1 MLGLDRRAA
10 CYTWTAAL
18 IIILLLTLYLIRS
31 TLFVFVVA
39 LLFAYLL
46 SPLVDFLDRV
56 LPTSRTRTPALVVAY
71 LILVG
76 LLVFGGI
83 ELGTRVVEQANAL
96 VKRLPDLIGRA
107 IGAGPM
113 PTGPRSLTESVLG
126 DLQSQIR
133 QHANDIVA
141 YLPKAGMTALS
152 IVGNMIFVVVVPILS
167 FFFLKDGR
175 SMRQQIL
182 DLFEDSPRR
191 DLLED
196 VARDVNILLIQYMR
210 ALLILSLATFTA
222 FSVFFSFTGV
232 PYPLLLA
239 GFAALLEFIPVVGP
253 LAAAVTILLVA
264 GVSGY
269 GNIMWILVFLGLY
282 RIFQDYILSPRL
294 LSAGVELHPLLVI
307 FGVFAG
313 GEIGGVPGTFLSVPT
328 LALARVLYRRL
339 QKTRRAADVS
349 EAVTEP

>member
-10 CYTWTAAL
+10 RYTWTAAVIL
-18 IIILLLTLYLIRS
+18 ILLVALYLIRT
-31 TLFVFVVA
+31 TLFVFIVA

-56 LPTSRTRTPALVVAY
+56 LPTSRTRTPALVIAY

-76 LLVFGGI
+76 ILVFAGV

-96 VKRLPDLIGRA
+96 VKKLPDLLGKA
-107 IGAGPM
+107 TGAGPM
-113 PTGPRSLTESVLG
+113 PAGPKTITESVLG
-126 DLQSQIR
+126 NLHSQIR
-133 QHANDIVA
+133 QHANDIVT

-152 IVGNMIFVVVVPILS
+152 IMGKMVFIVVVPILS

-175 SMRQQIL
+175 MMRQQVL
-182 DLFEDSPRR
+182 DLFEDGPRR

-196 VARDVNILLIQYMR
+196 VARDINLLLIQYMR

-339 QKTRRAADVS
+339 QKPGHTAEVS
-349 EAVTEP
+349 ELVR

>member
-10 CYTWTAAL
+10 RYTWTAAL
-18 IIILLLTLYLIRS
+18 ILILLLTVYLIRS
-31 TLFVFVVA
+31 TLFVFIVA

-56 LPTSRTRTPALVVAY
+56 LPASRTRTPALVVAY

-76 LLVFGGI
+76 LIVFGGF

-96 VKRLPDLIGRA
+96 VKKLPDLLGKA

-126 DLQSQIR
+126 NLQSQIR
-133 QHANDIVA
+133 QHANDIVS

-152 IVGNMIFVVVVPILS
+152 IVGNMIFIIVVPILS

-175 SMRQQIL
+175 MMRQQVL
-182 DLFEDSPRR
+182 DLFEDGPRR

-222 FSVFFSFTGV
+222 FSFFFSFTGV

-269 GNIMWILVFLGLY
+269 GHILWILVFLGLY

-339 QKTRRAADVS
+339 EKARHTTEVS
-349 EAVTEP
+349 ELVP